1 MDKLPCLPHTT
12 ICEQFLHHFLLL
24 FANLLRVSIDDQSI
38 SPSMLGSL
46 PPALGPSCL
55 SVLGLLFAYV
65 HNFLLFTSWGE
76 KSDIVV
82 ETVSLSRGQYYLKQT
97 HRQNQASQCTGLS
110 QGHSALV

>member
-1 MDKLPCLPHTT
+1 MPSSYHNMRTVPPSFSPVVCKSV
-12 ICEQFLHHFLLL
+12 E
-24 FANLLRVSIDDQSI
+24 SIDDQSI

-65 HNFLLFTSWGE
+65 HNFLLFTSWGG